1 MFELNVGEYNYNNLK
16 KEETFLKKLRLARD
30 GYIAMS
36 IVFYIAGLAYIFLSE
51 ISPLTICITSGVVL
65 IVYGIIKMIGY
76 FSNDL
81 YCLAFQYDLACG
93 LFLMVLGVII
103 LVCNQRI
110 IEYLSVGLGVL
121 VLLDSLLSI
130 QTSKDAKRFGLETW
144 NIILAASIV
153 AAVFSV
159 LLIVGPY
166 HSQMAAHIV
175 AGGTLLA
182 EGFKN
187 HCVVILT
194 VKTMRRHPPE
204 N

>member
-1 MFELNVGEYNYNNLK
+1 M
-16 KEETFLKKLRLARD
+16 KKLRLARD
-30 GYIAMS
+30 GYIVMS
-36 IVFYIAGLAYIFLSE
+36 IVFYIAGLAYIFLPE
-51 ISPLTICITSGVVL
+51 ISPFTICIASGVVL
-65 IVYGIIKMIGY
+65 IAYGIIKIIGH

-81 YCLAFQYDLACG
+81 YCLAFQYDFACG

-103 LVCNQRI
+103 LACNQGI
-110 IEYLSVGLGVL
+110 TAYLSTGLGVL

-130 QTSKDAKRFGLETW
+130 QTSKDAKQFGLETW
-144 NIILAASIV
+144 NVILATSII

-159 LLIVGPY
+159 LLIVKPY
-166 HSQMAAHIV
+166 HSRMAAHIV

-182 EGFKN
+182 EGLKN

-194 VKTMRRHPPE
+194 VKTIKRHSPKDGE

>member
-1 MFELNVGEYNYNNLK
+1 M
-16 KEETFLKKLRLARD
+16 KKLRLARD
-30 GYIAMS
+30 GYIVMS
-36 IVFYIAGLAYIFLSE
+36 VVFYIAGLAYMFLSE
-51 ISPLTICITSGVVL
+51 ISPFTICITSGVVL

-93 LFLMVLGVII
+93 LFLMVLGVIV
-103 LVCNQRI
+103 LSCNQRI
-110 IEYLSVGLGVL
+110 MAHLSAGLGVL

-130 QTSKDAKRFGLETW
+130 QTSKDAKQFGLETW
-144 NIILAASIV
+144 NVILTTSII

-159 LLIVGPY
+159 LLIVKPY
-166 HSQMAAHIV
+166 HSQLAAHIV

-182 EGFKN
+182 EGLKN

-194 VKTMRRHPPE
+194 VKTMKCHSPGINE
-204 N
+204 D

>member
-1 MFELNVGEYNYNNLK
+1 M
-16 KEETFLKKLRLARD
+16 KKLRLARD
-30 GYIAMS
+30 GYIVMS
-36 IVFYIAGLAYIFLSE
+36 IVFYIAGLAYIFLPE
-51 ISPLTICITSGVVL
+51 ISPLTLCITSGVVL

-103 LVCNQRI
+103 LACNQRI
-110 IEYLSVGLGVL
+110 ITHLSAGLGVL

-130 QTSKDAKRFGLETW
+130 QTSKDAKQFGLETW
-144 NIILAASIV
+144 NIILATSII

-159 LLIVGPY
+159 LLIVKPY
-166 HSQMAAHIV
+166 YSQLAAHIV

-182 EGFKN
+182 EGLKS

-194 VKTMRRHPPE
+194 VRTMRHQPPKNE
-204 N
+204 

>member
-1 MFELNVGEYNYNNLK
+1 M
-16 KEETFLKKLRLARD
+16 KKLRLARD
-30 GYIAMS
+30 GYIVMS
-36 IVFYIAGLAYIFLSE
+36 VVFYIAGLAYIFLPD
-51 ISPLTICITSGVVL
+51 ISPFAICITSGVVL

-93 LFLMVLGVII
+93 LFLMVLGVIV
-103 LVCNQRI
+103 LACNQRI
-110 IEYLSVGLGVL
+110 IAHLSAGLGVL

-130 QTSKDAKRFGLETW
+130 QTSKDAKQFGLETW
-144 NIILAASIV
+144 NVILTTSII

-159 LLIVGPY
+159 LLIVRPY
-166 HSQMAAHIV
+166 HSPRATHIV

-182 EGFKN
+182 EGLKN

-194 VKTMRRHPPE
+194 VKTMKRHSSE
-204 N
+204 INED